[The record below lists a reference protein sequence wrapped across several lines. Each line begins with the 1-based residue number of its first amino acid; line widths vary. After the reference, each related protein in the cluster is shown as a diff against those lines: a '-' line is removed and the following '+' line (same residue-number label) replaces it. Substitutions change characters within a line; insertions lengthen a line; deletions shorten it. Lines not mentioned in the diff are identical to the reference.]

1 MTEKLAFVLPEI
13 ILFIATCLVMVTGQW
28 PVRAIR
34 SFTPWI
40 CGVALIAAGMI
51 ATSTPVDPNA
61 LFPNLIPFAKFMIA
75 AVALLLLVNLTGTVD
90 RDLEA
95 DVDKG
100 LPFLPIRSNGGEF
113 YAFFMFSITGLMLT
127 ASADDLIWLFLA
139 LELTSLPTYIMVAIS
154 THKNA
159 SREAA
164 VKYFFLGA
172 LGAAIFLYGFALMYG
187 AAGSTN
193 IADIAAV
200 FAADGLSTL
209 GLAGVLLALL
219 GLMFK
224 IAAFPMHFYTPD
236 VYQGAASPV
245 SAMLAFVPKA
255 AGFMGIMLITAT
267 VGWNEFGHLPSTVES
282 MLWIIAALTMFVGN
296 TLALLQNSVKRMLA
310 YSSVAHSGYMLVGIL
325 AGPGAAGAPFY
336 RNGLAAVL
344 FYLLCYGVMTVGVFA
359 VLGAIERKH
368 ADGSISDADDIE
380 DLRGLCKTHPLL
392 GWTVVVCALSML
404 GFPPLLGFI
413 GKLGLFSAGVSAGQ
427 IPIVI
432 VLGINSAIAAVYY
445 LRLVAVAYLDKADT
459 SSRATT
465 ANAGSSIVLSPFMSR
480 RLAGAVSAAGV
491 VLLLIVTQ
499 PLMNAAH
506 TAADFNGPDIHSD
519 GHSSDHAADT
529 DGLHQELPAISRAD
543 PQD

>member
-1 MTEKLAFVLPEI
+1 MTEKLAFVTPEI
-13 ILFIATCLVMVTGQW
+13 ILFIATCLVMITGQW

-40 CGVALIAAGMI
+40 CGVALFAAGMI
-51 ATSTPVDPNA
+51 AASTPGDPAA
-61 LFPNLIPFAKFMIA
+61 LFPNLMPYAKFMIA
-75 AVALLLLVNLTGTVD
+75 AVAILLVFNLSGTVD
-90 RDLEA
+90 RDLED

-100 LPFLPIRSNGGEF
+100 KPFLPIRSNGGEF
-113 YAFFMFSITGLMLT
+113 YAFFLFSITGLMLT

-172 LGAAIFLYGFALMYG
+172 LGAAIFLYGFALIYG

-193 IADIAAV
+193 LSAIAAH
-200 FAADGLSTL
+200 FSAHGLGTI

-219 GLMFK
+219 GLGFK

-236 VYQGAASPV
+236 VYQGAASSV
-245 SAMLAFVPKA
+245 SAMLAFVPKT
-255 AGFMGIMLITAT
+255 AGFIGIMFITAT
-267 VGWNEFGHLPSTVES
+267 VGWNEFGHLPASIES
-282 MLWIIAALTMFVGN
+282 LLWIMAALTMFVGN
-296 TLALLQNSVKRMLA
+296 TLALLQSSVKRMLA

-325 AGPGAAGAPFY
+325 AGPGAEGSPFY
-336 RNGLAAVL
+336 RNGIAAVL

-359 VLGAIERKH
+359 VLGALERK
-368 ADGSISDADDIE
+368 DSNGNPQEADDIE
-380 DLRGLCKTHPLL
+380 DLRGLCKSHPVL
-392 GWTVVVCALSML
+392 GWTVVICSLSML

-445 LRLVAVAYLDKADT
+445 LRLVAVAYLDKGDEP
-459 SSRATT
+459 T
-465 ANAGSSIVLSPFMSR
+465 ASISLSPFASR
-480 RLAGAVSAAGV
+480 RLAGVCSAAGV
-491 VLLLIVTQ
+491 VLLLVVAQ
-499 PLMNAAH
+499 PLVEGAH
-506 TAADFNGPDIHSD
+506 KAADLNAPNHQT
-519 GHSSDHAADT
+519 DHADHDHTPQHALT
-529 DGLHQELPAISRAD
+529 DHDE
-543 PQD
+543 